1 MTQKPQQQPQTQFYL
16 VGKVP
21 VEWTEESDGSVT
33 VRAFNPL
40 LGGFVT
46 DARYYGAVQFEDM
59 GRVQRIDR
67 AAFEQAVRELQA
79 AYSVPA

>member
-1 MTQKPQQQPQTQFYL
+1 MTKYYL

-21 VEWTEESDGSVT
+21 VEIAERVDGSVA

-40 LGGFVT
+40 MGGFVT

-59 GRVQRIDR
+59 GRVQETDQRG
-67 AAFEQAVRELQA
+67 FEDAVQNLQQ